1 MISWIIHVFWLVIAD
16 DLLEDRH
23 KNEVIINSILLFIKQ
38 SESQIESIVN
48 TK

>member
-1 MISWIIHVFWLVIAD
+1 MISWIIHAFWLDIAD

-23 KNEVIINSILLFIKQ
+23 KNEFIINSILLFIKQ
-38 SESQIESIVN
+38 RESQIKSIVN